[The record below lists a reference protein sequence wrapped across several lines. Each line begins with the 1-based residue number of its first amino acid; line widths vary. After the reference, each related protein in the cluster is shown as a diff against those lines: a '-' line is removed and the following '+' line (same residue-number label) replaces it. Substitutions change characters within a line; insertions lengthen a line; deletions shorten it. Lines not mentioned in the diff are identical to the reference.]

1 MEIKFIV
8 NALAAL
14 AQESRLAIYRLLVQA
29 GEHGLAAGH
38 ISEMTGIPPS
48 SLSFHLKEMTHASMI
63 KSRQEGRYVI
73 YSANFASMNSLLA
86 YLTENCCAGV
96 SCSPASTSACST
108 NKGVMPRETAMSERE
123 FNVLILCTGN
133 SARSIM
139 AEAIFNSIHEKK
151 FRAYSAGSDP
161 AGTVNPFALQV
172 VQSFGYPADGLR
184 SKSWDE
190 FSGPDAPQMD
200 FVFTVC
206 DNAAGQ
212 QCPVWPGHPVSAHWG
227 VEDPAAF
234 IGSDEEKHKRFL
246 KVFHQLRSRIQLFAA
261 LPLGTLDRT
270 SLQQEAHKIGQ
281 LVNE

>member
-1 MEIKFIV
+1 METKFIV

-14 AQESRLAIYRLLVQA
+14 AQVSRLAIYRLLVQA
-29 GEHGLAAGH
+29 GDSGLAAGQ
-38 ISEMTGIPPS
+38 ISEMTGLAPS
-48 SLSFHLKEMTHASMI
+48 SLSFHLKEMTHARMI

-73 YSANFASMNSLLA
+73 YSANFDSMNTLLA
-86 YLTENCCAGV
+86 YLTENCCAGL
-96 SCSPASTSACST
+96 PCST
-108 NKGVMPRETAMSERE
+108 VPNCSTDTGVLPGEPVMSERE

-151 FRAYSAGSDP
+151 FKAYSAGSEP
-161 AGTVNPFALQV
+161 KGEVHPLALEV
-172 VQSFGYPADGLR
+172 VKSLGYPVDGLR

-190 FSGPDAPQMD
+190 FAGPDAPQMD

-206 DNAAGQ
+206 DTAAGQ
-212 QCPVWPGHPVSAHWG
+212 QCPLWPGHPVSAHWG

-234 IGSDEEKHKRFL
+234 AGSDEEKHKRFL

-261 LPLGTLDRT
+261 LPLETLDRT
-270 SLQQEAHKIGQ
+270 SLQQQAHDIGQ

>member
-1 MEIKFIV
+1 METKFIV
-8 NALAAL
+8 SALAAL

-29 GEHGLAAGH
+29 GSNGLAAGQ
-38 ISEMTGIPPS
+38 ISEMTGIAPS

-63 KSRQEGRYVI
+63 NPRQEGRFII
-73 YSANFASMNSLLA
+73 YSANFDTMNTVLA

-96 SCSPASTSACST
+96 PCTPISACST
-108 NKGVMPRETAMSERE
+108 DKGLLPKEPIVSDRE

-139 AEAIFNSIHEKK
+139 AEAIFNSIHEKNFK
-151 FRAYSAGSDP
+151 AYSAGSDP
-161 AGTVNPFALQV
+161 KGEVNPFALEV
-172 VQSFGYPADGLR
+172 VKSFGYPADDLR

-190 FSGPDAPQMD
+190 FSAPDAPQMD

-227 VEDPAAF
+227 VQDPAAF
-234 IGSDEEKHKRFL
+234 EGSDEEKRKAFL
-246 KVFHQLRSRIQLFAA
+246 KIFHQLRSRIQLFAA
-261 LPLGTLDRT
+261 LPLSTLDRN
-270 SLQQEAHKIGQ
+270 SLQQEAQKIGQ
-281 LVNE
+281 LKADV